1 MPPLPAAPEPG
12 EFGAARAVRG
22 KRASGPGVSCFPLK
36 CALDASAKRAH
47 QTTDTSY
54 GKPFLNCPGWLP
66 TAQDSCQGSL
76 LKMESYFHILLPAGR
91 APESCHF
98 PICHWILH
106 VSKSNPCL
114 SPAGDAAQSSLES
127 GLSLNINHR
136 QACDCLSRHS
146 SARGTQN
153 DEGQKMSSRG
163 LSLCPAG
170 RLCLAP
176 ACHFC
181 VFFPDNIKTLGTFR
195 DASTARGSHVTQMLL
210 SRAQPL

>member
-1 MPPLPAAPEPG
+1 MRSISEGVPECWMWFCDGPKDPWWAARGHQQERWRGPGRFAHPRGWQGCGGQLSMVPPLPAAPEPG
-12 EFGAARAVRG
+12 GFGAARAARG

-114 SPAGDAAQSSLES
+114 SPAGDVAQRSLES
-127 GLSLNINHR
+127 GLCLNINHP
-136 QACDCLSRHS
+136 QACGCLSQHS
-146 SARGTQN
+146 SARG
-153 DEGQKMSSRG
+153 MRLMRG
-163 LSLCPAG
+163 
-170 RLCLAP
+170 R
-176 ACHFC
+176 
-181 VFFPDNIKTLGTFR
+181 K
-195 DASTARGSHVTQMLL
+195 
-210 SRAQPL
+210 

>member
-1 MPPLPAAPEPG
+1 MRGSLSAGCGSVMAPRIPGGQPVGTSRSDGGGLAVLPTPGAGRDVVGNCQWCHHSLLPPSPG
-12 EFGAARAVRG
+12 GFGAARAARG

-114 SPAGDAAQSSLES
+114 SPAGDAAQRSLES
-127 GLSLNINHR
+127 GLCLNINHP
-136 QACDCLSRHS
+136 QACGCLSQHS
-146 SARGTQN
+146 SARG
-153 DEGQKMSSRG
+153 MRLMRG
-163 LSLCPAG
+163 
-170 RLCLAP
+170 R
-176 ACHFC
+176 
-181 VFFPDNIKTLGTFR
+181 K
-195 DASTARGSHVTQMLL
+195 
-210 SRAQPL
+210 

>member
-1 MPPLPAAPEPG
+1 MGGSLSAGCGSVMAPGIPGGQPVGTSRSDGGGLAVSPTPGAGRDVVDNCQWCHHSLLPPSPG
-12 EFGAARAVRG
+12 IFGAARAARG

-114 SPAGDAAQSSLES
+114 SPAGDAAQRSLES
-127 GLSLNINHR
+127 GLCLNINHP
-136 QACDCLSRHS
+136 QACDCLSQHS
-146 SARGTQN
+146 SARGTRL
-153 DEGQKMSSRG
+153 MRG
-163 LSLCPAG
+163 
-170 RLCLAP
+170 R
-176 ACHFC
+176 
-181 VFFPDNIKTLGTFR
+181 K
-195 DASTARGSHVTQMLL
+195 
-210 SRAQPL
+210 